1 MTQRLTLFAI
11 LLLAAPA
18 TAQLAPEVG
27 YAYPPGGKAG
37 TAVSVQLGGT
47 EWTPDMQFFVHDK
60 RAKLEI
66 LGAPGDI
73 LIPPPPFWFG
83 AKGRLT
89 GPPLLRERPAKF
101 VLPADL
107 PAGPIRWQAA
117 NANGATSTGLFV
129 VGTGVEVL
137 EDEKRTGAQP
147 LAAIPVTVSGRLWKN
162 EEVDRYKFTAAK
174 AGPVTCDLMARRLG
188 SNFNAVLEVTDAK
201 GKLVAESVDTEG
213 FDPTLTFPA
222 VAGGEYT
229 VAIRDIDHAGDR
241 SFVYRLEVRPG
252 SRVLATLPAS
262 GQRGTTREVE
272 FLGIGL
278 ATGGTAVES
287 VKKSVAFPAGDAA
300 SFPYT
305 LETPG
310 GAVPHTFAL
319 SDLPEAVGAVPLAVP
334 GAITGVLDKPNGVA
348 KFALTGKKGDRW
360 SILAEARRFGS
371 PLDLALRLLG
381 PDGKQIAM
389 NDDLPGT
396 TDASL
401 EFTVPADG
409 TFTVVVNDTAGATGS
424 KLALF
429 RVSASV
435 PRDGFTLH
443 VPAQKLS
450 APLGTK
456 VPLAI
461 KATRTGNF
469 KGPITIALA
478 GLPAGITA
486 GPAPLVIPI
495 DKAELA
501 VTLDV
506 SATAA
511 VEAAFITIT
520 GSADVGG
527 KPTVRTALAPLPP
540 TTGNLA
546 PRAPEETGAVLIAM
560 TMKPRVKGAP
570 VDKDTG
576 RKVPRGSTHP
586 ADIALTRLEG
596 YAGEIV
602 LKQSARQSYQL
613 QGITGRDVVVPP
625 GAAMAAY
632 PCFMPEWL
640 ETSRTSRMG
649 IMAEVKVADP
659 KGTVRTLLAPID
671 GFVTM
676 TMEGALLKLSHAD
689 GELAAKPGEPIV
701 VRIRLARSA
710 RLVEPVKLEL
720 VPGELGDAAKAEP
733 VIVKPGQSEAEFRI
747 SVAPGKPIG
756 EQSFTIRGTAVQP
769 GNLPVIS
776 ETAVRVAFPAK

>member
-1 MTQRLTLFAI
+1 MTHRLPLLA
-11 LLLAAPA
+11 LVLLAAPA
-18 TAQLAPEVG
+18 SAQLAPEVG
-27 YAYPPGGKAG
+27 YAFPPGGKVG

-66 LGAPGDI
+66 LGAPGEI

-89 GPPLLRERPAKF
+89 GPPLLRERSAKF

-117 NANGATSTGLFV
+117 NANGASSTGIFV

-137 EDEKRTGAQP
+137 EDEKRTGAQA
-147 LAAIPVTVSGRLWKN
+147 LAAIPITVSGRLWKN
-162 EEVDRYKFTAAK
+162 EEVDRYTFTAAK
-174 AGPVTCDLMARRLG
+174 AGPITCDLMARRLG
-188 SNFNAVLEVTDAK
+188 SNFNAVLEVIDAK

-213 FDPTLTFPA
+213 FDPALTFTA
-222 VAGGEYT
+222 VAGAEYT

-252 SRVLATLPAS
+252 SRVLATLPAA

-287 VKKSVAFPAGDAA
+287 VKKSVAFPATESA
-300 SFPYT
+300 SFIYN
-305 LETPG
+305 LETAWGP
-310 GAVPHTFAL
+310 VPHTFAL
-319 SDLPEAVGAVPLAVP
+319 SDLPEAVGAAPLTIP
-334 GAITGVLDKPNGVA
+334 GAITGVLDKPNSEA
-348 KFALTGKKGDRW
+348 KYVLMGKKGDRW

-371 PLDLALRLLG
+371 PLDVTLRLLG
-381 PDGKQIAM
+381 PDGKHIAV

-396 TDASL
+396 TDAGL

-409 TFTVVVNDTAGATGS
+409 AYTVVVSDTAGAGGS
-424 KLALF
+424 KLALY
-429 RVSASV
+429 RISVSV
-435 PRDGFTLH
+435 PKDGFTLH

-469 KGPITIALA
+469 KGPITVILA

-486 GPAPLVIPI
+486 GPAPLVIPA
-495 DKAELA
+495 DKLDLA
-501 VTLDV
+501 ITLEV
-506 SATAA
+506 AATAA
-511 VEAAFITIT
+511 VEASLVTIT
-520 GSADVGG
+520 GSADVAG
-527 KPTVRTALAPLPP
+527 KPTVRTALAPLPA

-546 PRAPEETGAVLIAM
+546 ARHPEETGALLIAM

-613 QGITGRDVVVPP
+613 QGITGRDVVVPA
-625 GAAMAAY
+625 GAVMAAY

-649 IMAEVKVADP
+649 VMAEVKVADP

-689 GELAAKPGEPIV
+689 GEIAAKPGEPIV
-701 VRIRLARSA
+701 VHIRLAKSA
-710 RLVEPVKLEL
+710 RLIEPVKLEL
-720 VPGELGDAAKAEP
+720 IPDDHGYAAKAEP
-733 VIVKPGQSEAEFRI
+733 VIVKPGQTEAEFRI
-747 SVAPGKPIG
+747 AVVPGKLVG
-756 EQSFTIRGTAVQP
+756 EQTFTIRGTAVQP
-769 GNLPVIS
+769 GNLAVVS
-776 ETAVRVAFPAK
+776 ETAVRALLPAK